1 MSQENINWMW
11 PTSNTLAQVRKH
23 IQLMLSDTFP
33 DKQEQNVLTSLI
45 LQYITG
51 LSKTEIAIQPDFRV
65 NESDVVWLKNAL
77 EDLNKHKPIQYVI
90 GYEEFYGLRFNVN
103 KHVLIPRPE
112 TEELVKWIL
121 DDFAQNHEPL
131 TVLDLGTGS
140 GCIAIALKN
149 EQPNWSV
156 SGIDKSEG
164 ALMVARSN
172 AKLNKVEVE
181 FSENDLLNFVPINQ
195 TYDIIVSNPPY
206 IRKSE
211 KRLMQQNVLAYE
223 PEMALFVEDD
233 DPLIFYK
240 AIAEISLTLLQE
252 KGCIYF
258 EINEALGN
266 ETVQMLKDYG
276 YKDVE
281 LKEDL
286 FGKPR
291 LVKAKK
297 L

>member
-1 MSQENINWMW
+1 MW

-121 DDFAQNHEPL
+121 DDFAQNQEPL
-131 TVLDLGTGS
+131 IVLDLGTGS
-140 GCIAIALKN
+140 GCIAIALKH

-172 AKLNKVEVE
+172 AKLNNVDVE
-181 FSENDLLNFVPINQ
+181 FSENDLLNFVPIPQN
-195 TYDIIVSNPPY
+195 YDIIVSNPPY

-211 KRLMQQNVLAYE
+211 KKLMQQNVLAYE
-223 PEMALFVEDD
+223 PEMALFVEDEN
-233 DPLIFYK
+233 PLVFYK
-240 AIAEISLTLLQE
+240 AIAQIAQKQLKSSGKLYL
-252 KGCIYF
+252 
-258 EINEALGN
+258 EINEALG
-266 ETVQMLKDYG
+266 EEMVQMLKEQG
-276 YKDVE
+276 FAEVE
-281 LKEDL
+281 LRCDL

-291 LVKAKK
+291 MVNAIK
-297 L
+297 

>member
-11 PTSNTLAQVRKH
+11 PASNTLAQVRKH

-121 DDFAQNHEPL
+121 DDFAQNQEPL
-131 TVLDLGTGS
+131 IVLDLGTGS
-140 GCIAIALKN
+140 GCIAIALKH

-164 ALMVARSN
+164 ALMEARSN
-172 AKLNKVEVE
+172 AKLNNVEVG
-181 FSENDLLNFVPINQ
+181 FSENDLLSFVPIPQN
-195 TYDIIVSNPPY
+195 YNIIVSNPPY

-223 PEMALFVEDD
+223 PEMALFVEDEN
-233 DPLIFYK
+233 PLIFYK
-240 AIAEISLTLLQE
+240 AIAQIAQKQLKPLGKL
-252 KGCIYF
+252 YL
-258 EINEALGN
+258 EINEALG
-266 ETVQMLKDYG
+266 EEMVQMLKEQG
-276 YKDVE
+276 FSEVE
-281 LKEDL
+281 LRCDL

-291 LVKAKK
+291 MVKAYK
-297 L
+297 